1 LASCALAACAGGSD
15 AGGPGT
21 GGSAVTPTS
30 QPDSGYVVSDQLV
43 SQTAG
48 NGTVA
53 KVATPLPDQAAVDAF
68 THGLADPLAAKVV
81 QAVEQTQVA
90 SGQRLYGQVVAVGC
104 DVPPAVTV
112 ERDREIRLLAVEQRV
127 RAQSRAQPE
136 HEVVHGLA
144 SEQELACPRQKLV
157 CVLRPLDVHP
167 GHLALRCGR
176 GQGPR
181 TKGISR

>member
-1 LASCALAACAGGSD
+1 MRRLLGSTAALLLASCPLAACAGGSD
-15 AGGPGT
+15 PGG
-21 GGSAVTPTS
+21 GGSAASPTS

-112 ERDREIRLLAVEQRV
+112 ERDPVAAHAEPVASPR
-127 RAQSRAQPE
+127 PE
-136 HEVVHGLA
+136 CFAPVTTVALVVV
-144 SEQELACPRQKLV
+144 S
-157 CVLRPLDVHP
+157 
-167 GHLALRCGR
+167 
-176 GQGPR
+176 
-181 TKGISR
+181 S

>member
-1 LASCALAACAGGSD
+1 MRRLLGSTALLASCALAACAGGSD
-15 AGGPGT
+15 AGSPGT
-21 GGSAVTPTS
+21 GGSARTPTS

-112 ERDREIRLLAVEQRV
+112 ERDPV
-127 RAQSRAQPE
+127 
-136 HEVVHGLA
+136 VVHPEPVA
-144 SEQELACPRQKLV
+144 SPKPECFAPVTTVALV
-157 CVLRPLDVHP
+157 VV
-167 GHLALRCGR
+167 
-176 GQGPR
+176 
-181 TKGISR
+181 SS